1 MKLTKIVLK
10 NHQEFIKK
18 NKLILKTQQTFKSD
32 RHVFTEDINKIALS
46 SNDNTLKV
54 LKFAGIKFR
63 YFHNFNHFCK
73 IL

>member
-10 NHQEFIKK
+10 NHQEFINK
-18 NKLILKTQQTFKSD
+18 NKLILKTKQTFKSD

-63 YFHNFNHFCK
+63 DFHNSNHFRK
-73 IL
+73 LL